1 MKQLFRRSTPSRQV
15 GLLLASDRIM
25 LASLGN
31 PPIFAT
37 RAINGPQEW
46 PRAMA
51 ELFLSLIH
59 I

>member
-31 PPIFAT
+31 PPVFAT

-46 PRAMA
+46 PLAMS
-51 ELFLSLIH
+51 E
-59 I
+59 

>member
-1 MKQLFRRSTPSRQV
+1 MKQLFRRSTPGGQV
-15 GLLLASDRIM
+15 GLRLAGDRIM

-46 PRAMA
+46 PQAMG
-51 ELFLSLIH
+51 ELFSRHGLA
-59 I
+59 